1 MRNEIAGIYEKYT
14 TNISNAVLAR
24 HAEEAQLK
32 KETYIYYNLAVQ
44 ESIYLGD
51 PVTFTD
57 YQNKILELLPE
68 TDLSD
73 EQKIEHKLSIE
84 EQIGKANYEFNPQ
97 IAIDYL
103 SNSILH
109 EEKQNNLVKVIDLT
123 GYLARSCE
131 LIGDYEGVIE
141 CCDKALSLIDKVK
154 YPIEIILL
162 NYYKLESTFNLGR
175 FEETIVNATNEVLPS
190 LDKYITK
197 NKTIS
202 GISISDLKNI
212 EYETKSKLE
221 TAKLTDN
228 PETVALRFREKF
240 SLTEEKQRKFKTS
253 YELFNYLR
261 DILEEMNIYL
271 FQFSMPVEDARGFVF
286 VDESPNVVVVNTKDN
301 IEARI
306 FSLMH
311 EFAHILLGESVID
324 LPDATYIYKDK
335 VEKWCNEFS
344 STFLLPKNLAKSAF
358 DTNKENLTKKETLKY
373 LSNKYKVSKAMLILN
388 MLKLKYIEKNDYDAI
403 LARFKKEEIK
413 PKKEGEKA
421 TGGGIPSE
429 VRCLSEVGNKFVSLV
444 ANNYDKEYITYSDAL
459 NYLSIKSRNF
469 DKVLS
474 KAKK

>member
-1 MRNEIAGIYEKYT
+1 MILDK
-14 TNISNAVLAR
+14 TNKFDKKTILVMR
-24 HAEEAQLK
+24 HARRLQELS
-32 KETYIYYNLAVQ
+32 KE
-44 ESIYLGD
+44 
-51 PVTFTD
+51 
-57 YQNKILELLPE
+57 
-68 TDLSD
+68 LS
-73 EQKIEHKLSIE
+73 
-84 EQIGKANYEFNPQ
+84 
-97 IAIDYL
+97 
-103 SNSILH
+103 
-109 EEKQNNLVKVIDLT
+109 
-123 GYLARSCE
+123 
-131 LIGDYEGVIE
+131 
-141 CCDKALSLIDKVK
+141 
-154 YPIEIILL
+154 
-162 NYYKLESTFNLGR
+162 
-175 FEETIVNATNEVLPS
+175 
-190 LDKYITK
+190 
-197 NKTIS
+197 
-202 GISISDLKNI
+202 KNI

-221 TAKLTDN
+221 VAKLTDN

-413 PKKEGEKA
+413 PKKEGEKV

-429 VRCLSEVGNKFVSLV
+429 IRCLSEVGNKFVSLV

>member
-1 MRNEIAGIYEKYT
+1 M
-14 TNISNAVLAR
+14 R
-24 HAEEAQLK
+24 HARRLQELS
-32 KETYIYYNLAVQ
+32 KE
-44 ESIYLGD
+44 
-51 PVTFTD
+51 
-57 YQNKILELLPE
+57 
-68 TDLSD
+68 LS
-73 EQKIEHKLSIE
+73 
-84 EQIGKANYEFNPQ
+84 
-97 IAIDYL
+97 
-103 SNSILH
+103 
-109 EEKQNNLVKVIDLT
+109 
-123 GYLARSCE
+123 
-131 LIGDYEGVIE
+131 
-141 CCDKALSLIDKVK
+141 
-154 YPIEIILL
+154 
-162 NYYKLESTFNLGR
+162 
-175 FEETIVNATNEVLPS
+175 
-190 LDKYITK
+190 
-197 NKTIS
+197 
-202 GISISDLKNI
+202 KNI

-261 DILEEMNIYL
+261 DILEEINIYL

-324 LPDATYIYKDK
+324 LPDATYIYKDN

-344 STFLLPKNLAKSAF
+344 SAFLLPKNLAKSAF

-373 LSNKYKVSKAMLILN
+373 LSNKYKVSKAMLVLN

-413 PKKEGEKA
+413 PKKEGEKV

-429 VRCLSEVGNKFVSLV
+429 VKCLSEVGNKFVSLV